1 MEFTKSSFFEAKF
14 ANMLNLKEIVNIMR
28 IFYVKVYFNASVVT
42 LVKRLPDVSSI
53 SVKKLISYAENVEPR
68 SLDLRLRNWK

>member
-1 MEFTKSSFFEAKF
+1 M
-14 ANMLNLKEIVNIMR
+14 
-28 IFYVKVYFNASVVT
+28 KVYFNASVVT

>member
-28 IFYVKVYFNASVVT
+28 ISYVKVYFNASVVT